1 MQKENEFN
9 PNKEVVIDLEF
20 LQGEYPDLTDEK
32 LKEVVEQVNT
42 NIYIYDR
49 FMETVYEIVN
59 DVLDWNENEEENEGK
74 EEWNI

>member
-74 EEWNI
+74 EE